1 MRVQNDRRRWHS
13 MPNLSSNL
21 PDPLFGGGIKG
32 GGYLRVSN
40 ADFGIYKSVVKGKI
54 TA

>member
-1 MRVQNDRRRWHS
+1 

-21 PDPLFGGGIKG
+21 PDPLLGGGIKG
-32 GGYLRVSN
+32 GRYLKISN
-40 ADFGIYKSVVKGKI
+40 ADVGTYKSVYKGKI